1 MRLSTT
7 TLARGSARRPWLTLA
22 LWAAALVAIVAV
34 IVLVLP
40 GTLTAQYSFL
50 GNPDSQRG
58 RDLLQ
63 QRMNMPQKANE
74 VVIVRSTAT
83 AATDPAFRSEVLG
96 LQKHI
101 AALGPGV
108 VDSTVSAFQGGD
120 KTLISADGH
129 TAIIPVVMAGDLTQA
144 EKNIDKVHEVVHD
157 ADGKGGF
164 DTLVTGAASI
174 NSDFSHTAETDLRK
188 GEGIGVPIALVIL
201 LIVFGAVVAAGLPI
215 LLSLIAITMAVG
227 LTALVGQTFDV
238 SVFAINM
245 VSMMGLATGIDY
257 SLFIISRFREER
269 ARGRDK
275 LDAIAVTGGTA
286 SRAVLFSGLTVVLA
300 LLGLLIVPTNIFASL
315 AIGAILVVSMSV
327 IAALTLLPAVLSLL
341 GDRVNSLKVPY
352 LGRRILD
359 SRAGGRTSW
368 IARVAYRAMRRPAH
382 RPRRRR
388 RRPAAARLP
397 GPRHED
403 RRLGRQHVPRQLRE
417 QAGLRRAREA
427 VLGRR
432 REPRADRRR
441 RQGEL
446 AGRPGGHRPAS
457 RRSWRPTRRSAPSRR
472 QTAKSGN
479 LALLSVPVN
488 GDAVGNLALDKVRE
502 LRGTLV
508 PRAFDGSGASVYVT
522 GQTAGNLDYIDI
534 VNSYFPWVVALVLSL
549 SFLLLLVAFRS
560 VVIPLKAILMNL
572 LSVGAAYGL
581 VTLVSLKGW
590 GAGVLGF
597 QQVPVVEQW
606 VPLLLFAVLF
616 GLSMDYQVFLLS
628 RIKEAWDRTGD
639 NTLAVTE
646 GIGATAGIITGAAL
660 IMVAVFAGFAAGD
673 LVMFQQM
680 GFGLAVAVLLDAT
693 LIRTILVPAAMKL
706 LGRWN
711 WYLPSWLEWLPHLSI
726 EGAPAAPAGDAGA
739 AGPDAPGGPGLE
751 PRRRRSGRPDT
762 AGRAA
767 DTTGRRQERRPPAGP
782 RAPRRLPRPPC
793 TEPASASRLHRRCA
807 PRA

>member
-1 MRLSTT
+1 MRFSTT

-22 LWAAALVAIVAV
+22 LWGVALVAAAAI

-50 GNPDSQRG
+50 GDPDSQVG

-63 QRMNMPQKANE
+63 ERLDTPQKANE
-74 VVIVRSTAT
+74 VVIVRSAEAT
-83 AATDPAFRSEVLG
+83 ATDPAFRAAVLAIQRD
-96 LQKHI
+96 LN
-101 AALGPGV
+101 ALGPAV
-108 VDSTVSAFQGGD
+108 VDGAVSAFRGGD
-120 KTLISADGH
+120 ETLISADGR
-129 TAIIPVVMAGDLTQA
+129 TAIIPVVMAGGLTEA
-144 EKNIDKVHEVVHD
+144 EKNIDEVHD
-157 ADGKGGF
+157 VVQAADGRGGF
-164 DTLVTGAASI
+164 DTLVTGTASI

-215 LLSLIAITMAVG
+215 LLSLLAITMAVA
-227 LTALVGQTFDV
+227 LTALLGQTFDV

-275 LDAIAVTGGTA
+275 ADAIAVTGGTA

-327 IAALTLLPAVLSLL
+327 VAALTLLPAVLSLL
-341 GDRVNSLKVPY
+341 GDRVNSLKLPY

-359 SRAGGRTSW
+359 NRSAGRTSW
-368 IARVAYRAMRRPAH
+368 IARMAYRAMRRPAIALAVGVGILLLCAY
-382 RPRRRR
+382 
-388 RRPAAARLP
+388 PALDMKTGISGVNTFP
-397 GPRHED
+397 NDFDSKQGF
-403 RRLGRQHVPRQLRE
+403 
-417 QAGLRRAREA
+417 A
-427 VLGRR
+427 VLEQQFSAGGVNPVEVVVDGDAASPAVQTAMTRLT
-432 REPRADRRR
+432 
-441 RQGEL
+441 QEL
-446 AGRPGGHRPAS
+446 AGDPAFG
-457 RRSWRPTRRSAPSRR
+457 PV
-472 QTAKSGN
+472 QTQAAESGN
-479 LALLSVPVN
+479 LALLTVPVN
-488 GDAVGNLALDKVRE
+488 GDAVGNLALNKVRE
-502 LRGTLV
+502 LRSTLI
-508 PRAFDGSGASVYVT
+508 PRAFEGSGASVYVT

-560 VVIPLKAILMNL
+560 IVIPIKAILMNL

-590 GAGVLGF
+590 GADLLGF

-639 NTLAVTE
+639 NTAAVTE
-646 GIGATAGIITGAAL
+646 GVGATAGIITGAAL

-693 LIRTILVPAAMKL
+693 LIRTVLVPAAMKL

-726 EGAPAAPAGDAGA
+726 EGAPIAAR
-739 AGPDAPGGPGLE
+739 GPAPGEPPDGGLGFE
-751 PRRRRSGRPDT
+751 TVPADE
-762 AGRAA
+762 RAA
-767 DTTGRRQERRPPAGP
+767 
-782 RAPRRLPRPPC
+782 
-793 TEPASASRLHRRCA
+793 
-807 PRA
+807 

>member
-1 MRLSTT
+1 MRISTT
-7 TLARGSARRPWLTLA
+7 TLARGSARRPWLTLG
-22 LWAAALVAIVAV
+22 LWGAALVAAGAIIA
-34 IVLVLP
+34 LVLP

-50 GNPDSQRG
+50 GDPDSQVG

-63 QRMNMPQKANE
+63 ERLGIPQKANE
-74 VVIVRSTAT
+74 VVIVRSTEV
-83 AATDPAFRSEVLG
+83 AATDPAFRAAVLAV
-96 LQKHI
+96 QRDI
-101 AALGPGV
+101 NALGPAV
-108 VDSTVSAFQGGD
+108 VDGAVSAFRGGD
-120 KTLISADGH
+120 KTLLSADGR
-129 TAIIPVVMAGDLTQA
+129 TAIIPVVMAGGLTEA
-144 EKNIDKVHEVVHD
+144 EKNIDKVHDIVHA
-157 ADGKGGF
+157 ADGQGGF
-164 DTLVTGAASI
+164 DTLVTGTASI
-174 NSDFSHTAETDLRK
+174 NSDFSHTAESDLRK

-215 LLSLIAITMAVG
+215 LLSLLAITMAVA

-269 ARGRDK
+269 ARGRSK
-275 LDAIAVTGGTA
+275 EEAIAVTGGTA

-327 IAALTLLPAVLSLL
+327 AAALTLLPAVLSLL

-359 SRAGGRTSW
+359 NRSNGRTSW
-368 IARVAYRAMRRPAH
+368 IARMAYRAMRRPALALVVGVGILLLCAY
-382 RPRRRR
+382 
-388 RRPAAARLP
+388 PALDMRTGVSGVNSFP
-397 GPRHED
+397 NDFESKQGF
-403 RRLGRQHVPRQLRE
+403 
-417 QAGLRRAREA
+417 A
-427 VLGRR
+427 VLEGQFSAGGVNPVEVVVDGEAASTAVKTAMTRLT
-432 REPRADRRR
+432 
-441 RQGEL
+441 QEL
-446 AGRPGGHRPAS
+446 AGDPAFGEVQI
-457 RRSWRPTRRSAPSRR
+457 
-472 QTAKSGN
+472 QTAESGD
-479 LALLSVPVN
+479 LALLTVPVN
-488 GDAVGNLALDKVRE
+488 GDAVGSLALDKVRE
-502 LRGTLV
+502 LRSTLI
-508 PRAFDGSGASVYVT
+508 PQAFDGTEASVYVT

-560 VVIPLKAILMNL
+560 VVIPIKAILMNL

-590 GAGVLGF
+590 GADLLGF

-639 NTLAVTE
+639 NTAAVTE
-646 GIGATAGIITGAAL
+646 GVGATAGIITGAAL

-693 LIRTILVPAAMKL
+693 LIRTVLVPAAMKL

-726 EGAPAAPAGDAGA
+726 EGAPAAPL
-739 AGPDAPGGPGLE
+739 AGPPAVPPSGPGLE
-751 PRRRRSGRPDT
+751 PAP
-762 AGRAA
+762 AEERAA
-767 DTTGRRQERRPPAGP
+767 
-782 RAPRRLPRPPC
+782 
-793 TEPASASRLHRRCA
+793 
-807 PRA
+807 

>member
-7 TLARGSARRPWLTLA
+7 TLAHGSARRPWLTLA
-22 LWAAALVAIVAV
+22 LWGAALVAAGAIIA
-34 IVLVLP
+34 LVLP

-50 GNPDSQRG
+50 GDPDSQVG

-63 QRMNMPQKANE
+63 ERLGTPQKANE
-74 VVIVRSTAT
+74 VVIVRSTEAT
-83 AATDPAFRSEVLG
+83 AAEPAFRAAVLAV
-96 LQKHI
+96 QRDI
-101 AALGPGV
+101 NALGPAV
-108 VDSTVSAFQGGD
+108 VDGAVSAFRGGD
-120 KTLISADGH
+120 ETLLSADGR
-129 TAIIPVVMAGDLTQA
+129 TAIIPVVMAGGLTEA
-144 EKNIDKVHEVVHD
+144 EKNIDKVHDVVHA
-157 ADGKGGF
+157 ADGRGGY
-164 DTLVTGAASI
+164 DALVTGTASI
-174 NSDFSHTAETDLRK
+174 NSDFSNTAETDLRK

-201 LIVFGAVVAAGLPI
+201 LVVFGAVVAAGLPI
-215 LLSLIAITMAVG
+215 LLSLLAITLAVA

-327 IAALTLLPAVLSLL
+327 LAALTLLPAVLSLL
-341 GDRVNSLKVPY
+341 GDRVNSLRVPY

-359 SRAGGRTSW
+359 ARSAGRTSW
-368 IARVAYRAMRRPAH
+368 IARAAYRAMRRPAVALVVGVGVLLLLAY
-382 RPRRRR
+382 
-388 RRPAAARLP
+388 PALDMKTGVSGVNSFP
-397 GPRHED
+397 NDFESKQGF
-403 RRLGRQHVPRQLRE
+403 
-417 QAGLRRAREA
+417 A
-427 VLGRR
+427 VLEQQFSAGGVNPVEVVVDGDAASPAVQTAMTRLT
-432 REPRADRRR
+432 
-441 RQGEL
+441 QEL
-446 AGRPGGHRPAS
+446 AGDPAFG
-457 RRSWRPTRRSAPSRR
+457 PVQT
-472 QTAKSGN
+472 QTAESGD
-479 LALLSVPVN
+479 LALLTVPVN
-488 GDAVGNLALDKVRE
+488 GDAVGAVALGKVRE
-502 LRGTLV
+502 LRGTLI
-508 PRAFDGSGASVYVT
+508 PRAFDGTGASVYVT

-534 VNSYFPWVVALVLSL
+534 VNRYFPWVVALVLSL

-560 VVIPLKAILMNL
+560 IVIPIKAILMNL

-590 GAGVLGF
+590 GADLLGF

-639 NTLAVTE
+639 NTAAVTE
-646 GIGATAGIITGAAL
+646 GVGATAGIITGAAL

-693 LIRTILVPAAMKL
+693 LIRIVLVPAAMKL

-726 EGAPAAPAGDAGA
+726 EGAPGT
-739 AGPDAPGGPGLE
+739 PDAPGAE
-751 PRRRRSGRPDT
+751 PQAPASGRRGLDP
-762 AGRAA
+762 APAEEHAA
-767 DTTGRRQERRPPAGP
+767 
-782 RAPRRLPRPPC
+782 
-793 TEPASASRLHRRCA
+793 
-807 PRA
+807 

>member
-7 TLARGSARRPWLTLA
+7 ALARGSARRPWLTLA
-22 LWAAALVAIVAV
+22 LWAVALVAAAAIIA
-34 IVLVLP
+34 LVLP
-40 GTLTAQYSFL
+40 GTLTAQYTFL
-50 GNPDSQRG
+50 GNPGSQRG

-83 AATDPAFRSEVLG
+83 SATSPAFRAEVVG
-96 LQKHI
+96 LQQRI
-101 AALGPGV
+101 AALGPSV
-108 VDSTVSAFQGGD
+108 VDSAISAYQGGD

-144 EKNIDKVHEVVHD
+144 ENNIDKVHAIVHA
-157 ADGKGGF
+157 ADGKAGF
-164 DTLVTGAASI
+164 ATLVTGTASI
-174 NSDFSHTAETDLRK
+174 NSDFSHTAQSDLQK
-188 GEGIGVPIALVIL
+188 GEGIGVPIALIIL
-201 LIVFGAVVAAGLPI
+201 LLVFGAVVAAGLPI
-215 LLSLIAITMAVG
+215 LLSLLAITLAVG
-227 LTALVGQTFDV
+227 LTALVGQTFSV

-245 VSMMGLATGIDY
+245 ISMMGLATGIDY

-275 LDAIAVTGGTA
+275 LDAIAVAGGTA

-300 LLGLLIVPTNIFASL
+300 LLGLLIVPTNIFMSL

-327 IAALTLLPAVLSLL
+327 LAALTLLPAALGLL
-341 GDRVNSLKVPY
+341 GDRVNSLKLPY
-352 LGRRILD
+352 LGRRIID
-359 SRAGGRTSW
+359 NRAAGRTSW
-368 IARVAYRAMRRPAH
+368 IARVAYRAMKRPAI
-382 RPRRRR
+382 
-388 RRPAAARLP
+388 A
-397 GPRHED
+397 
-403 RRLGRQHVPRQLRE
+403 LGV
-417 QAGLRRAREA
+417 GVA
-427 VLGRR
+427 VLLVLAYPALDMKTGVSGVNSF
-432 REPRADRRR
+432 PNSFQSK
-441 RQGEL
+441 QGFAVLEKQFTSGTVNPVQVVVDGNVT
-446 AGRPGGHRPAS
+446 APAVKAAM
-457 RRSWRPTRRSAPSRR
+457 TRLTQEIATDPAFGPVQL
-472 QTAKSGN
+472 QTDKAGN
-479 LALLSVPVN
+479 LALLAVPVN
-488 GDAVGNLALDKVRE
+488 GDPTGNLALNKVRE
-502 LRGTLV
+502 LRGTLI
-508 PRAFDGSGASVYVT
+508 PRAFNGSGASVYVT

-549 SFLLLLVAFRS
+549 SFVLLLVAFRS

-581 VTLVSLKGW
+581 ITLVSLKGW
-590 GAGVLGF
+590 GAGLLGF
-597 QQVPVVEQW
+597 QKVPVVEQW

-660 IMVAVFAGFAAGD
+660 IMVAVFAGFASGQ

-693 LIRTILVPAAMKL
+693 LIRTILVPSAMKL

-726 EGAPAAPAGDAGA
+726 EGAPPAPAATPRP
-739 AGPDAPGGPGLE
+739 AGPETPSGPGLE
-751 PRRRRSGRPDT
+751 PMP
-762 AGRAA
+762 AEERAA
-767 DTTGRRQERRPPAGP
+767 
-782 RAPRRLPRPPC
+782 
-793 TEPASASRLHRRCA
+793 
-807 PRA
+807 

>member
-1 MRLSTT
+1 M
-7 TLARGSARRPWLTLA
+7 
-22 LWAAALVAIVAV
+22 
-34 IVLVLP
+34 
-40 GTLTAQYSFL
+40 
-50 GNPDSQRG
+50 
-58 RDLLQ
+58 
-63 QRMNMPQKANE
+63 
-74 VVIVRSTAT
+74 
-83 AATDPAFRSEVLG
+83 
-96 LQKHI
+96 
-101 AALGPGV
+101 
-108 VDSTVSAFQGGD
+108 
-120 KTLISADGH
+120 
-129 TAIIPVVMAGDLTQA
+129 
-144 EKNIDKVHEVVHD
+144 
-157 ADGKGGF
+157 
-164 DTLVTGAASI
+164 
-174 NSDFSHTAETDLRK
+174 
-188 GEGIGVPIALVIL
+188 PIALVIL

-215 LLSLIAITMAVG
+215 LLSLIAITMAVA

-327 IAALTLLPAVLSLL
+327 LAALTLLPAVLSLL

-359 SRAGGRTSW
+359 NRGAGRTSW
-368 IARVAYRAMRRPAH
+368 IARVAYRAMRRPAVALVVGVGVLLLLAY
-382 RPRRRR
+382 
-388 RRPAAARLP
+388 PALDMKTGVSGVNSFP
-397 GPRHED
+397 NDFESKQGF
-403 RRLGRQHVPRQLRE
+403 
-417 QAGLRRAREA
+417 A
-427 VLGRR
+427 VLEKQFSAGGVNPVEVVVDGEAASPAVQTAMTRLT
-432 REPRADRRR
+432 
-441 RQGEL
+441 QEL
-446 AGRPGGHRPAS
+446 AGDPAFG
-457 RRSWRPTRRSAPSRR
+457 PVQT
-472 QTAKSGN
+472 QTAESGD
-479 LALLSVPVN
+479 LALLTVPVN
-488 GDAVGNLALDKVRE
+488 GDAVGSLALDKVRE
-502 LRGTLV
+502 LRGTLI

-560 VVIPLKAILMNL
+560 IVIPIKAILMNL

-590 GAGVLGF
+590 GADLLGF

-639 NTLAVTE
+639 NTAAVTE
-646 GIGATAGIITGAAL
+646 GVGATAGIITGAAL

-693 LIRTILVPAAMKL
+693 LIRIVLVPAAMKL

-726 EGAPAAPAGDAGA
+726 EGAPAAPLRRA
-739 AGPDAPGGPGLE
+739 AGPGLRAARGSS
-751 PRRRRSGRPDT
+751 PLRPKSARPDDDGP
-762 AGRAA
+762 AGGRASSRRPAHRGPHPAPRPPLVPRGGRLGHVRPARERDQRA
-767 DTTGRRQERRPPAGP
+767 DDGQRGAGEHRVAVPLREGVHRPRPQGAPAAPCVSSRRPPTAPSWLAAMPPSSATLSACPEVRIVP
-782 RAPRRLPRPPC
+782 RKALAWLSWSRRTLPMMAEAFGALNAAMPTPTTPRQA
-793 TEPASASRLHRRCA
+793 TTYQSGAASGRNASRAMPAAMASMPPVASTREPMRSLRRPLTGLSAAISSGMESRSQPVSDAERPWTSC
-807 PRA
+807 R

>member
-7 TLARGSARRPWLTLA
+7 ALARGSARRPWLTLA
-22 LWAAALVAIVAV
+22 LWAAALAAIVAV

-74 VVIVRSTAT
+74 IVIVRSTQAT
-83 AATDPAFRSEVLG
+83 ASDPAFRAAVLS
-96 LQKHI
+96 LQNDI
-101 AALGPGV
+101 AALGPTV
-108 VDSTVSAFQGGD
+108 VDGAVSAYRGGD
-120 KTLISADGH
+120 KTLISADGR

-144 EKNIDKVHEVVHD
+144 EKNIDKVHDVVHR

-215 LLSLIAITMAVG
+215 LLSLIAITMAIG

-315 AIGAILVVSMSV
+315 AIGAILVVSMAV
-327 IAALTLLPAVLSLL
+327 TAALTLLPAVLSLL

-359 SRAGGRTSW
+359 NRSAGRTSW
-368 IARVAYRAMRRPAH
+368 IARVAYRAMKRPALALAVGVGVLLLLAY
-382 RPRRRR
+382 
-388 RRPAAARLP
+388 PALDMKTGVSGVNTFPNSFESKQGFAVLEQQFSAGAVNPVEIVVDGKAATPAVQTAMARLT
-397 GPRHED
+397 
-403 RRLGRQHVPRQLRE
+403 Q
-417 QAGLRRAREA
+417 
-427 VLGRR
+427 
-432 REPRADRRR
+432 
-441 RQGEL
+441 EL
-446 AGRPGGHRPAS
+446 AGDPAFG
-457 RRSWRPTRRSAPSRR
+457 PVQA

-479 LALLSVPVN
+479 LALLTVPVN
-488 GDAVGNLALDKVRE
+488 GDAVGGLALGKVRE
-502 LRGTLV
+502 LRDTLI

-522 GQTAGNLDYIDI
+522 GQTAGNIDYIDI

-590 GAGVLGF
+590 GASLLGF
-597 QQVPVVEQW
+597 EQVPVVEQW

-693 LIRTILVPAAMKL
+693 LIRTILVPSAMKL

-726 EGAPAAPAGDAGA
+726 EGAPAAPSATPAPSGPGA
-739 AGPDAPGGPGLE
+739 PVGPGLE
-751 PRRRRSGRPDT
+751 PVP
-762 AGRAA
+762 AEERAA
-767 DTTGRRQERRPPAGP
+767 
-782 RAPRRLPRPPC
+782 
-793 TEPASASRLHRRCA
+793 
-807 PRA
+807 

>member
-7 TLARGSARRPWLTLA
+7 ALARGSARRPWLTLA
-22 LWAAALVAIVAV
+22 LWAIALVAAAAIIA
-34 IVLVLP
+34 LVLP

-63 QRMNMPQKANE
+63 QRLNMPQKANE

-83 AATDPAFRSEVLG
+83 SASAPAFRTEVLG
-96 LQKHI
+96 LQKQI
-101 AALGPGV
+101 MALGPGV
-108 VDSTVSAFQGGD
+108 VDSALSAYQGGD

-144 EKNIDKVHEVVHD
+144 ENNIDKVHAIVHR

-164 DTLVTGAASI
+164 DTLVTGTASI

-327 IAALTLLPAVLSLL
+327 LAALTLLPAVLSLL
-341 GDRVNSLKVPY
+341 GDRVNSLKLPY
-352 LGRRILD
+352 LGRRIID
-359 SRAGGRTSW
+359 NRAAGRTSW
-368 IARVAYRAMRRPAH
+368 IARVAYRAMKRPAV
-382 RPRRRR
+382 
-388 RRPAAARLP
+388 ALVV
-397 GPRHED
+397 G
-403 RRLGRQHVPRQLRE
+403 V
-417 QAGLRRAREA
+417 A
-427 VLGRR
+427 VLLLLAYPALDMKTGVSGVNTFPNSF
-432 REPRADRRR
+432 ESK
-441 RQGEL
+441 QGFAVLEKQFS
-446 AGRPGGHRPAS
+446 AGGVSPVQIVVDGNVTTPAVKAAM
-457 RRSWRPTRRSAPSRR
+457 TRLTQEIATDPAFGPVQT
-472 QTAKSGN
+472 QTAKSGD

-488 GDAVGNLALDKVRE
+488 GDSVGNLALNKVRE
-502 LRGTLV
+502 LRGTLI
-508 PRAFDGSGASVYVT
+508 PAAFNGTGASVYVT
-522 GQTAGNLDYIDI
+522 GQTAGNLDYINI

-549 SFLLLLVAFRS
+549 SFLLLLLAFRS

-581 VTLVSLKGW
+581 VTLVSLKGY

-646 GIGATAGIITGAAL
+646 GVGATAGIITGAAL

-726 EGAPAAPAGDAGA
+726 EGAPPALAPAPAG
-739 AGPDAPGGPGLE
+739 PEAPGGPGLE
-751 PRRRRSGRPDT
+751 PIPADE
-762 AGRAA
+762 RAA
-767 DTTGRRQERRPPAGP
+767 
-782 RAPRRLPRPPC
+782 
-793 TEPASASRLHRRCA
+793 
-807 PRA
+807 

>member
-7 TLARGSARRPWLTLA
+7 ALARGAARRPWLTLGV
-22 LWAAALVAIVAV
+22 WAAALVAAAVV

-40 GTLTAQYSFL
+40 GTLTAQYTFL
-50 GNPDSQRG
+50 GNPASQRG

-83 AATDPAFRSEVLG
+83 SAGTPAFRSEVLG
-96 LQKHI
+96 LQQRI

-108 VDSTVSAFQGGD
+108 VDSAISAYKGGNAQ
-120 KTLISADGH
+120 LISADGH

-144 EKNIDKVHEVVHD
+144 ENNIDKVHAIVHA
-157 ADGKGGF
+157 ADGKAGF
-164 DTLVTGAASI
+164 DTLITGTASI
-174 NSDFSHTAETDLRK
+174 NSDFSHTAQTDLRK

-201 LIVFGAVVAAGLPI
+201 LLVFGAVVAAGLPI
-215 LLSLIAITMAVG
+215 LLSLLAITVAVG
-227 LTALVGQTFDV
+227 LTALVGQTFSV

-245 VSMMGLATGIDY
+245 ISMMGLATGIDY

-327 IAALTLLPAVLSLL
+327 LAALTLLPAVLGIL
-341 GDRVNSLKVPY
+341 GDRVNSLKLPY
-352 LGRRILD
+352 LGRRIID
-359 SRAGGRTSW
+359 NRAAGRTSW
-368 IARVAYRAMRRPAH
+368 IARVAFRAMKRPAVALTVGVVVLLVLAY
-382 RPRRRR
+382 
-388 RRPAAARLP
+388 PALDMKTGVSGVSSFP
-397 GPRHED
+397 NSFKSKQGF
-403 RRLGRQHVPRQLRE
+403 
-417 QAGLRRAREA
+417 A
-427 VLGRR
+427 VLEKQFSSGTVNPVQIVVSGNVTTPPVKTAMTRLT
-432 REPRADRRR
+432 
-441 RQGEL
+441 QEL
-446 AGRPGGHRPAS
+446 ANDPVFGPVQV
-457 RRSWRPTRRSAPSRR
+457 
-472 QTAKSGN
+472 QTAKAGD

-488 GDAVGNLALDKVRE
+488 GDPTGNLALNTVRD
-502 LRGTLV
+502 LRASLI
-508 PRAFDGSGASVYVT
+508 PAAFNGSGASVYVT
-522 GQTAGNLDYIDI
+522 GQTAGNLDYINI

-549 SFLLLLVAFRS
+549 SFVLLLLAFRS

-581 VTLVSLKGW
+581 ITLVSLKGW
-590 GAGVLGF
+590 GAGLLGF
-597 QQVPVVEQW
+597 QKVPVVEQW

-628 RIKEAWDRTGD
+628 RIKEAWERTGD

-660 IMVAVFAGFAAGD
+660 IMVAVFAGFASGQ

-693 LIRTILVPAAMKL
+693 LIRTILVPSAMKL

-726 EGAPAAPAGDAGA
+726 EGAPEPPANADPAGA
-739 AGPDAPGGPGLE
+739 PPSPGGPAFE
-751 PRRRRSGRPDT
+751 P
-762 AGRAA
+762 AEERAA
-767 DTTGRRQERRPPAGP
+767 
-782 RAPRRLPRPPC
+782 
-793 TEPASASRLHRRCA
+793 
-807 PRA
+807 

>member
-7 TLARGSARRPWLTLA
+7 TLARASARRPWLTLV
-22 LWAAALVAIVAV
+22 LWGLALVAAAAIIA
-34 IVLVLP
+34 LVLP

-50 GNPDSQRG
+50 GDPDSQVG

-63 QRMNMPQKANE
+63 QRLDTPQKANE
-74 VVIVRSTAT
+74 VVIVRSTEAT
-83 AATDPAFRSEVLG
+83 ATDPAFRSAVLAV
-96 LQKHI
+96 QSDI
-101 AALGPGV
+101 NALGPAV
-108 VDSTVSAFQGGD
+108 VDGAVSAFRGGD
-120 KTLISADGH
+120 KTLISADGR
-129 TAIIPVVMAGDLTQA
+129 TAIIPVVMAGGLTEA
-144 EKNIDKVHEVVHD
+144 EKNIDKVHDIVHA
-157 ADGKGGF
+157 ADGRDGF
-164 DTLVTGAASI
+164 DALVTGTASI
-174 NSDFSHTAETDLRK
+174 NSDFSQTAESDLRK

-201 LIVFGAVVAAGLPI
+201 LVVFGAVVAAGLPI
-215 LLSLIAITMAVG
+215 LLSLLAITLAVA

-269 ARGRDK
+269 ARGLDK

-300 LLGLLIVPTNIFASL
+300 LIGLLIVPTNIFASL

-327 IAALTLLPAVLSLL
+327 VAALTLLPAVLSLL
-341 GDRVNSLKVPY
+341 GDRTNSLKLPY

-359 SRAGGRTSW
+359 AGSAGRTSW
-368 IARVAYRAMRRPAH
+368 IARTAYRAMRRPAVALVVGVGVLLLLAY
-382 RPRRRR
+382 
-388 RRPAAARLP
+388 PALDMKTGVSGVNSFPNDFESKQGFAILEQQFSAGGVNPVEVVVDGEAASPAVQTAMARLT
-397 GPRHED
+397 
-403 RRLGRQHVPRQLRE
+403 
-417 QAGLRRAREA
+417 EA
-427 VLGRR
+427 
-432 REPRADRRR
+432 
-441 RQGEL
+441 L
-446 AGRPGGHRPAS
+446 AGDPAYG
-457 RRSWRPTRRSAPSRR
+457 PVQT
-472 QTAKSGN
+472 QTAESGS
-479 LALLSVPVN
+479 LALLIVPVN
-488 GDAVGNLALDKVRE
+488 GDAVGALALDKVRD
-502 LRGTLV
+502 LRGSLI
-508 PRAFDGSGASVYVT
+508 PKAFEGTGVSVYVT

-560 VVIPLKAILMNL
+560 IVIPLKAILMNL

-590 GAGVLGF
+590 GADLLGF

-639 NTLAVTE
+639 NTAAVTE
-646 GIGATAGIITGAAL
+646 GVGATAGIITGAAL

-693 LIRTILVPAAMKL
+693 LIRIVLVPAAMKL

-711 WYLPSWLEWLPHLSI
+711 WYLPSWLDWLPHLSI
-726 EGAPAAPAGDAGA
+726 EGAPVA
-739 AGPDAPGGPGLE
+739 PDAPGTGAPA
-751 PRRRRSGRPDT
+751 PVSGSPAPDP
-762 AGRAA
+762 APAEEHAA
-767 DTTGRRQERRPPAGP
+767 
-782 RAPRRLPRPPC
+782 
-793 TEPASASRLHRRCA
+793 
-807 PRA
+807 

>member
-22 LWAAALVAIVAV
+22 LWAAALAAAGAIIA
-34 IVLVLP
+34 LVLP

-50 GNPDSQRG
+50 GDPDSQVG

-63 QRMNMPQKANE
+63 ERLDTPQKANE
-74 VVIVRSTAT
+74 VVIVRSAEAT
-83 AATDPAFRSEVLG
+83 ATDPAFRSAVLAI
-96 LQKHI
+96 QRDI
-101 AALGPGV
+101 NALGPAV
-108 VDSTVSAFQGGD
+108 VDGAVSAFRGGD
-120 KTLISADGH
+120 ETLLSADGR
-129 TAIIPVVMAGDLTQA
+129 TAIIPVVMAGDLTAA
-144 EKNIDKVHEVVHD
+144 EKNIDKVHDVVHA
-157 ADGKGGF
+157 ADGRSGI
-164 DTLVTGAASI
+164 DALITGTASI
-174 NSDFSHTAETDLRK
+174 NSDFSQTAESDLRK

-201 LIVFGAVVAAGLPI
+201 LIVFGAVVAAGLP
-215 LLSLIAITMAVG
+215 LVLSLLAITLAVA

-327 IAALTLLPAVLSLL
+327 VAALTLLPAVLSLL
-341 GDRVNSLKVPY
+341 GDRVNSLKLPY

-359 SRAGGRTSW
+359 GRSSGRTSW
-368 IARVAYRAMRRPAH
+368 IARMAYRAMKRPALALVVGIGILLLCAY
-382 RPRRRR
+382 
-388 RRPAAARLP
+388 PALDMRTGVSGVNSFP
-397 GPRHED
+397 NDFESKQGF
-403 RRLGRQHVPRQLRE
+403 
-417 QAGLRRAREA
+417 A
-427 VLGRR
+427 VLEQQFSAGGVNPVEVVVDGDAASPAVQTAMTRLT
-432 REPRADRRR
+432 
-441 RQGEL
+441 QEL
-446 AGRPGGHRPAS
+446 AGDPAFG
-457 RRSWRPTRRSAPSRR
+457 PVQT
-472 QTAKSGN
+472 QTAESGD
-479 LALLSVPVN
+479 LALLTVPVN
-488 GDAVGNLALDKVRE
+488 GDAVGALALDKVRE
-502 LRGTLV
+502 LRGSLI

-534 VNSYFPWVVALVLSL
+534 VNRYFPWVVALVLSL

-560 VVIPLKAILMNL
+560 LVIPVKAILMNL

-581 VTLVSLKGW
+581 ITLVSLKGW
-590 GAGVLGF
+590 GADLLGF

-639 NTLAVTE
+639 NTAAVTE
-646 GIGATAGIITGAAL
+646 GVGATAGIITGAAL

-693 LIRTILVPAAMKL
+693 LIRIVLVPAAMKL

-726 EGAPAAPAGDAGA
+726 EGAPAAPA
-739 AGPDAPGGPGLE
+739 AGPPAPTTGPGGPGLE
-751 PRRRRSGRPDT
+751 PAP
-762 AGRAA
+762 AEERAA
-767 DTTGRRQERRPPAGP
+767 
-782 RAPRRLPRPPC
+782 
-793 TEPASASRLHRRCA
+793 
-807 PRA
+807 

>member
-1 MRLSTT
+1 MRLTT
-7 TLARGSARRPWLTLA
+7 TLARGAAKRPWLTVA
-22 LWAAALVAIVAV
+22 LWGLALVAAAAA

-40 GTLTAQYSFL
+40 GTLTAQYTFL

-63 QRMNMPQKANE
+63 QRLNMPQKANE
-74 VVIVRSTAT
+74 VVIVRSAGTSAGT
-83 AATDPAFRSEVLG
+83 PAFRSEVLG
-96 LQKHI
+96 LQQRI

-108 VDSTVSAFQGGD
+108 VDSVLSAYKGGNS
-120 KTLISADGH
+120 TLVSADGH

-144 EKNIDKVHEVVHD
+144 ESNIDKVHAIVHA

-164 DTLVTGAASI
+164 DTLVTGTASI
-174 NSDFSHTAETDLRK
+174 SSDFSHTAETDLRK
-188 GEGIGVPIALVIL
+188 GEGIGVPIALIIL
-201 LIVFGAVVAAGLPI
+201 LLVFGAVIAAGLPI
-215 LLSLIAITMAVG
+215 VLSLVAITMAVA
-227 LTALVGQTFDV
+227 LTALVGQTFSV

-269 ARGRDK
+269 AHGRGK
-275 LDAIAVTGGTA
+275 LDAIGVAGGTA
-286 SRAVLFSGLTVVLA
+286 SRAVLFSGLTVILA

-315 AIGAILVVSMSV
+315 AIGAILVVGMSV
-327 IAALTLLPAVLSLL
+327 VAALTLLPAVLSIL
-341 GDRVNSLKVPY
+341 GDRVNSLKLPY

-359 SRAGGRTSW
+359 GRASGRTSW
-368 IARVAYRAMRRPAH
+368 IARVAFRAMKRPAI
-382 RPRRRR
+382 
-388 RRPAAARLP
+388 ALTV
-397 GPRHED
+397 G
-403 RRLGRQHVPRQLRE
+403 V
-417 QAGLRRAREA
+417 A
-427 VLGRR
+427 VLLLLAYPALDMKTGVSGVNSFPNSF
-432 REPRADRRR
+432 ESK
-441 RQGEL
+441 QGFAVLEKQFSAGGVNPVQVVVDGKVTPGVKTAMTRLTQEL
-446 AGRPGGHRPAS
+446 AGDPAFG
-457 RRSWRPTRRSAPSRR
+457 PVQT
-472 QTAKSGN
+472 QTAKSGD
-479 LALLSVPVN
+479 LALLTVPVN

-502 LRGTLV
+502 LRGSLI
-508 PRAFDGSGASVYVT
+508 PRAFDGTGASVYVT

-572 LSVGAAYGL
+572 LSVGAAYGM

-590 GAGVLGF
+590 GASVLGF
-597 QQVPVVEQW
+597 EQVPVVEQW

-693 LIRTILVPAAMKL
+693 LIRTILVPSAMKL

-711 WYLPSWLEWLPHLSI
+711 WYLPSWLEWMPHLSI
-726 EGAPAAPAGDAGA
+726 EGAPESPAG
-739 AGPDAPGGPGLE
+739 AGPGDATPSPGEPAFGPAE
-751 PRRRRSGRPDT
+751 E
-762 AGRAA
+762 RAA
-767 DTTGRRQERRPPAGP
+767 
-782 RAPRRLPRPPC
+782 
-793 TEPASASRLHRRCA
+793 
-807 PRA
+807 